1 MALRLGIAGVRHP
14 HIGYLFETVHRRP
27 DLVTLV
33 ALAEDDPASREH
45 FLGQCDPATRHY
57 TDYREMLATERLDV
71 VGVAAVNSERA
82 AIVRAGLAA
91 GAHVVVDKPLC
102 TTLEDLTAIEETWRS
117 GDRMLSV
124 MFEKRLWAPTLA
136 LSNLHAAGA
145 LGRLALAAASG
156 PHRLR
161 RRTRPAWMFDP
172 PQYGGI
178 LNDLAIHD
186 IDLLLWLSGAR
197 TGQVQGLDGNLAN
210 RDLPGFADY
219 GQVHLRTEAGLLATI
234 EVHWHSPEAAPYHG
248 DYRLL
253 LTGTEGTA
261 DVRWARNELTVATH
275 HTAPRLIPLPAARS
289 VVEDFF
295 IAIATDSAPIIRT
308 HEVLTATRV
317 ALLAQSMVNT
327 GAWQDWEMIAPR
339 SAQNDS

>member
-1 MALRLGIAGVRHP
+1 MRLRLGIAGMRHP
-14 HIGYLFETVHRRP
+14 HVGYLFEAVRHRP

-33 ALAEDDPASREH
+33 ALAEDDPASRNR
-45 FLGQCDPATRHY
+45 FLGQCGPGARLY
-57 TDYREMLATERLDV
+57 TDYRVMLATERLDV

-82 AIVRAGLAA
+82 AIVRASLEA
-91 GAHVVVDKPLC
+91 GAHVVADKPLC
-102 TTLEDLTAIEETWRS
+102 TTLEDVAAIEETWRS

-124 MFEKRLWAPTLA
+124 MFEKRLWAPTRA
-136 LSNLHAAGA
+136 LSGLLAASD
-145 LGRLALAAASG
+145 LGSLALAAASS

-161 RRTRPAWMFDP
+161 RDTRPAWMFDP
-172 PQYGGI
+172 ARYGGI

-197 TGQVQGLDGNLAN
+197 AGQVQGFAGNLAN
-210 RDLPGFADY
+210 RDLPDFADY

-261 DVRWARNELTVATH
+261 DVRWARDELTVTTH
-275 HTAPRLIPLPAARS
+275 RTPPRSIPLPPACS

-295 IAIATDSAPIIRT
+295 VAIATGAAPVIRT

-317 ALLAQSMVNT
+317 ALLAQDTVNQ
-327 GAWQDWEMIAPR
+327 GVWQNWQMTAPR
-339 SAQNDS
+339 TAPKDS